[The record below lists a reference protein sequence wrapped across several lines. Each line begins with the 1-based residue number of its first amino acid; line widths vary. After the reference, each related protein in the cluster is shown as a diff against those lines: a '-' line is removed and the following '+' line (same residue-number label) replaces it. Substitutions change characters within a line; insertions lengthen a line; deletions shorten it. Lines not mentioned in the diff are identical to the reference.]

1 MKQRIV
7 CLKMSF
13 LSGLACTCE
22 ETCQSVWPP
31 NTSLYASSTCRY
43 LRLLASPF
51 GQGLTWSAI
60 PQHPLFFPL
69 HLGVLLSKSSSVKWF
84 PGMSTIFY
92 GVYISLY
99 NNPSYSRILIGSRL
113 WCIRGQTHDWRHHY
127 KVFLSAVLKWRKIL
141 RIRIIF
147 YVTGQKIRYKS
158 VLPRHWTGLRSQKT
172 KDKVVSFRKWYRNN
186 FLADKQYIR
195 QIPGSAFRLG
205 SN

>member
-1 MKQRIV
+1 MYKTITKKV
-7 CLKMSF
+7 CLSWF
-13 LSGLACTCE
+13 ASPGQTESQVDASWNGFFFRLGCTCE
-22 ETCQSVWPP
+22 ETCSPFGHLTQVSTQVQ
-31 NTSLYASSTCRY
+31 LTCRY

-113 WCIRGQTHDWRHHY
+113 WSIRGQTHDWRHHH
-127 KVFLSAVLKWRKIL
+127 KVL
-141 RIRIIF
+141 RIKIIF
-147 YVTGQKIRYKS
+147 
-158 VLPRHWTGLRSQKT
+158 
-172 KDKVVSFRKWYRNN
+172 
-186 FLADKQYIR
+186 
-195 QIPGSAFRLG
+195 
-205 SN
+205 